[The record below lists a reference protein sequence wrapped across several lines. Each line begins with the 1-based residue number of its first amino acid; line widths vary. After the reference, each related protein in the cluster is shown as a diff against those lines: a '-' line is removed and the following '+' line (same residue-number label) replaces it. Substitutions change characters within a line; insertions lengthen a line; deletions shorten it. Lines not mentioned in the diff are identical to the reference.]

1 MEYVIVKFEDDRA
14 LIIDGTPQ
22 GRTNVILELEEGT
35 HIIKIQ
41 SPPANFKPSFRRPTL
56 TGTTVFLP
64 KEVSFEKIQP

>member
-14 LIIDGTPQ
+14 LIIDGEPQ

-41 SPPANFKPSFRRPTL
+41 EPPANFRPSFRRPTL
-56 TGTTVFLP
+56 TGTSVPLP
-64 KEVSFEKIQP
+64 KEVYFEKI